1 MREEEEASTLA
12 ATLASTLAA
21 TLASVRVAACAVDR
35 LETLEEAAEVGA
47 LSDWRH

>member
-1 MREEEEASTLA
+1 MREEEASI
-12 ATLASTLAA
+12 LAA
-21 TLASVRVAACAVDR
+21 TLASVRVAAVGR

>member
-21 TLASVRVAACAVDR
+21 TLASVGVAAVDR

-47 LSDWRH
+47 LSDWRN